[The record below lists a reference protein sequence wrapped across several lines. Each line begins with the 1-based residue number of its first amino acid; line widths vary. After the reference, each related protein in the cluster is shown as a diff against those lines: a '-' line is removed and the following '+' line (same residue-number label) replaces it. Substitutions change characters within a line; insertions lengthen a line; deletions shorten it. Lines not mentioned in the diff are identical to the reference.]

1 LILADAELID
11 DLRLLEPPEPFR
23 INPWLLAAIVAVLLL
38 IWLFIRYLRAT
49 RGARAQ
55 AHAAQ
60 QAYTDALEDLERLFA
75 LVDRE
80 ESRPYAIESSTIIRR
95 YIETRFELSAPR
107 RSTEEFLVEAQ
118 QSPKLPPA
126 HQASLREY
134 LRICD
139 LLKFARTLANRT
151 ELTQL
156 HEAAV
161 SFVKET
167 RRAPAPSTTAAGHGG
182 AA

>member
-1 LILADAELID
+1 MILAQGELID
-11 DLRLLEPPEPFR
+11 DLRLLEPPVPFR
-23 INPWLLAAIVAVLLL
+23 IDWWLVAAIGGGLLL
-38 IWLFIRYLRAT
+38 LWLIVRHFRKT

-55 AHAAQ
+55 ARAAK
-60 QAYTDALEDLERLFA
+60 QAYRDALEELKRLFA

-80 ESRPYAIESSTIIRR
+80 ESRPYAIESSAIIRR
-95 YIETRFELSAPR
+95 YIEARFELSAPR
-107 RSTEEFLVEAQ
+107 RSTEEFLVEVQ
-118 QSPKLPPA
+118 QSPKLTPA

-156 HEAAV
+156 HEAAIA
-161 SFVKET
+161 FVKET
-167 RRAPAPSTTAAGHGG
+167 RHVPAPSGPAEENGG
-182 AA
+182 

>member
-1 LILADAELID
+1 MTLADAGLID

-23 INPWLLAAIVAVLLL
+23 INPWMLAAAVGVLLL
-38 IWLFIRYLRAT
+38 LWFFVRYLRTT
-49 RGARAQ
+49 RGARVQ
-55 AHAAQ
+55 ARAAE
-60 QAYTDALEDLERLFA
+60 QAYTDALADLERLFA

-80 ESRPYAIESSTIIRR
+80 ESRPYAIESSAIIRR
-95 YIETRFELSAPR
+95 YIETRFALSAPR

-118 QSPKLPPA
+118 QSPKLAAA

-134 LRICD
+134 LRVCD
-139 LLKFARTLANRT
+139 LLKFARTSANRT

-161 SFVKET
+161 RFVKET
-167 RRAPAPSTTAAGHGG
+167 RHAPKAEHGG
-182 AA
+182 TA